1 LVLKKI
7 IYYFAEKKLKSKRR
21 LFLKNVCA
29 PVLFSIMGIPLIE
42 ACSKSEDSSDN
53 SLDFASP
60 PSSSGPIEIDI
71 GSSKFNA
78 IRSIG
83 GWMNYVEENLLLIRI
98 TENDFRAFDNA
109 CPHQGV
115 RNKWSYEDNTFTC
128 SQHGNSFSNECGGG
142 LKCYETTFKD
152 NILTVTR

>member
-1 LVLKKI
+1 MT
-7 IYYFAEKKLKSKRR
+7 
-21 LFLKNVCA
+21 NVFNPTTMTNA
-29 PVLFSIMGIPLIE
+29 PTI
-42 ACSKSEDSSDN
+42 
-53 SLDFASP
+53 
-60 PSSSGPIEIDI
+60 
-71 GSSKFNA
+71 A
-78 IRSIG
+78 IIG
-83 GWMNYVEENLLLIRI
+83 GGVAGLSVAWQALKMGCQVTVFERGSVCNGATNAAAGMLATGVETEPGEENLLLIRI

>member
-1 LVLKKI
+1 MTK
-7 IYYFAEKKLKSKRR
+7 KKLKNKRR
-21 LFLKNVCA
+21 LFLKNACA

-42 ACSKSEDSSDN
+42 ACSKSEDSSNN

-60 PSSSGPIEIDI
+60 PSSNGPIEIDI

-83 GWMNYVEENLLLIRI
+83 GWMNYTEENLLLIRI

-109 CPHQGV
+109 YPHQGV
-115 RNKWSYEDNTFTC
+115 RNKC
-128 SQHGNSFSNECGGG
+128 RICQGV
-142 LKCYETTFKD
+142 K
-152 NILTVTR
+152 